1 MKHLKYLNLYF
12 YRYRYR
18 LILGIL
24 FVILSNIFAI
34 IPPKII
40 RFAFDLVKD
49 NIAYYQLY
57 TGFELQNLYYSGFS
71 NAILLFGACMLILAL
86 LRGGFLFLM
95 RQTIIV
101 MSRLIEYDL
110 RNDMYAHYQLLSS
123 SFYRRNSTGDLM
135 SRITEDV
142 NRVRMYLGPA
152 IMYAANLGILI
163 IIVVGT
169 MLRVN
174 VQLTL
179 YVLLPLPIL
188 AVSIYLVNSVI
199 HKKSEFIQQQLSQL
213 TAIAQESFSGI
224 RVAKAYVQEKTT
236 ARYFE
241 KESENYKHKSLQLAK
256 IQAFFMPLMM
266 LLVGLSTIITIYVGG
281 QGVIK
286 GIITSGNIAEF
297 VLYVNMLIWPVTS
310 VGWVAALVQRAA
322 ASQKRINEF
331 LQTPSD
337 IVNPP
342 NPIHLTLQGNIRF
355 ENVGFTYPDTGIRA
369 LHGLTFELKQGQ
381 KMAIVGRTGSGKTTL
396 AELLL
401 RKYDVTDGQISIDGH
416 DIRRLDLYSLR
427 KQIGYVPQEVFLFSD
442 LVKNNIAFGKT
453 LANLEQIKQAAL
465 QAAVLKDIDQLPNGF
480 DTMVGERGVTL
491 SGGQKQRISL
501 ARALIKDPRCVLF
514 DDCLSAVDAETEE
527 TILQHL
533 NAYLSDRTAIII
545 THRIFSLM
553 NFDKILVL
561 DNGHLA
567 EQGTHEQLIA
577 KQGIYHQLYLAQQL
591 EGKGVT

>member
-57 TGFELQNLYYSGFS
+57 TGFKLQNLYYSGFS
-71 NAILLFGACMLILAL
+71 NAILLFGACMLLLAL

-236 ARYFE
+236 ARFFE

-453 LANLEQIKQAAL
+453 SANLEQIKQAAL